1 MKPSFDV
8 LYNNGSVRFET
19 QGLIDQNRE
28 SVERLPAMRNMY
40 AAMKSSDQFLVSEI
54 YGEGFTDEFSRGSHH
69 ASGQVTRQYVSE
81 IKHLFG
87 EELMR
92 LECLFVRCI
101 RPNDVARPDFVQP
114 SIVRRQLKSLNVS
127 SSVRFQQV
135 GFPIRRLYRSFF
147 LELFVAVRRV
157 CILTITRDLKN

>member
-1 MKPSFDV
+1 
-8 LYNNGSVRFET
+8 
-19 QGLIDQNRE
+19 
-28 SVERLPAMRNMY
+28 MRNMY
-40 AAMKSSDQFLVSEI
+40 DAMKSSDQFLVGEI

-147 LELFVAVRRV
+147 LELFVAVQQKGDAQQ
-157 CILTITRDLKN
+157 CQCFLTYVGWCTWCWSHRSTRHSFVVLLGT